1 METVLIADD
10 QAGIRALVSTTLESE
25 EYQLVQACDGDQ
37 AWELLHQHRPTIAI
51 LDVNMPGMDGLTLT
65 RAIRKDDELQA
76 MRVILLTSE
85 STERD
90 VELGMQAGAD
100 LYLTK
105 PFSPLELITI
115 VEQALQEAA

>member
-10 QAGIRALVSTTLESE
+10 QASIRALVSTTLESE
-25 EYQLVQACDGDQ
+25 DYHLVQASDGDQ
-37 AWELLHQHRPTIAI
+37 AWELLQQHQPAIAI

-65 RAIRKDDELQA
+65 RAIRKNRELESI
-76 MRVILLTSE
+76 RVILLTSE
-85 STERD
+85 STEED
-90 VELGMQAGAD
+90 IAKGMDAGAD

>member
-1 METVLIADD
+1 MDTVLIADD
-10 QAGIRALVSTTLESE
+10 QAPIRALVSTTLESE
-25 EYQLVQACDGDQ
+25 EYQLVQASDGDQ

-65 RAIRKDDELQA
+65 RAIRKDPELA
-76 MRVILLTSE
+76 SIRVILLTSE

-90 VELGMQAGAD
+90 IELGMQAGAD

-115 VEQALQEAA
+115 VEEALEEAA